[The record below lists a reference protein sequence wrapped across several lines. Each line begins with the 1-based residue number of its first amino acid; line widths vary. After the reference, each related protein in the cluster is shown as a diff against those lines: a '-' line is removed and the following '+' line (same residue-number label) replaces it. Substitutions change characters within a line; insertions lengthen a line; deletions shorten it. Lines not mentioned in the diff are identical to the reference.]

1 MNIFSNKTVLG
12 AIIGVVLAFAL
23 IFGGWL
29 GFFATLLLGT
39 IGGVSGAQLDGRID
53 VAALISAT
61 SGRGRG

>member
-1 MNIFSNKTVLG
+1 MNIFSNKTALG

-29 GFFATLLLGT
+29 GFFITLLLGG
-39 IGGVSGAQLDGRID
+39 IGGLIGAQLDGRID
-53 VAALISAT
+53 VAAILSAT